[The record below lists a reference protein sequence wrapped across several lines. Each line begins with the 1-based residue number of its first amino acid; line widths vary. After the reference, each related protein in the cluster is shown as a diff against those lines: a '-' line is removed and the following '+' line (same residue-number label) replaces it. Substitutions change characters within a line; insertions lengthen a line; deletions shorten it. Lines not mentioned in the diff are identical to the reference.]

1 MRAISRGTDDIE
13 GEVLSWYVKESIMK
27 FRCDGLELSEA
38 ISTVSKAISSKTTS
52 QILEGIKMVC
62 ENDLLILTATDLEM
76 SIEKRIRAEVDSRG
90 ETVVP
95 GRLFG
100 EYIKKLTNEQIEC
113 ELNEKNQLKISYT
126 DSEGCLQCMEI
137 SEFPAI
143 KEVNKDNFFE
153 ITKEDFKALINNV
166 FYAVAQ
172 DDSRPILKGILL
184 ETNQNTIKA
193 VAVDGCRLS
202 ISNKNLVMSTTD
214 FKIIVPGRNL
224 NEIVKMMNGDDN
236 VKIYVHS
243 NNIMVDLGDTI
254 VINRLIDGQFINY
267 RQIVPKDFST
277 IVTIN
282 KEQLEDAIDRASV
295 LSRIDKNNLVK
306 FDIKEKNLMLTSN
319 SEIGNTR
326 ENITVGVK
334 GNDLNISFNSKY
346 FSDCLRVIDNPY
358 VKMNFN
364 SQIQPCVITPCEGN
378 DFLFLILP
386 VKAR

>member
-1 MRAISRGTDDIE
+1 
-13 GEVLSWYVKESIMK
+13 MK

-38 ISTVSKAISSKTTS
+38 ISVVSKAISNKTTS

-62 ENDLLILTATDLEM
+62 ADDKLILTATDLEM
-76 SIEKRIRAEVDSRG
+76 SIEKTIRAEVYNAG

-100 EYIKKLTNEQIEC
+100 EYIRKLTNEQILC

-126 DSEGCLQCMEI
+126 DSEGCIQCMEI
-137 SEFPAI
+137 NEFPSLKEI
-143 KEVNKDNFFE
+143 KKDNFFE
-153 ITKEDFKALINNV
+153 INKEDFKTLINNV

-172 DDSRPILKGILL
+172 DDSRPILKGILI

-214 FKIIVPGRNL
+214 FKIIVPGKNL
-224 NEIVKMMNGDDN
+224 NEVVKMLDN
-236 VKIYVHS
+236 EGTVKVYIHS
-243 NNIMVDLGDTI
+243 NNIMIDLGDTI
-254 VINRLIDGQFINY
+254 IINRLIDGQFINY

-277 IVTIN
+277 VVTIN
-282 KEQLEDAIDRASV
+282 REQLEDAIDRASV
-295 LSRIDKNNLVK
+295 LSKIDKNNLVK

-319 SEIGNTR
+319 SEIGNTK

-358 VKMNFN
+358 IKMNFN
-364 SQIQPCVITPCEGN
+364 SPIQPCVITPCEGN
-378 DFLFLILP
+378 DFVFLILP
-386 VKAR
+386 VKSR

>member
-1 MRAISRGTDDIE
+1 MTYTGAFANMLLYHRYVRGLKGQT
-13 GEVLSWYVKESIMK
+13 MK
-27 FRCDGLELSEA
+27 FKCDGLEISEA
-38 ISTVSKAISSKTTS
+38 IAVVSKAISGKTTS

-62 ENDLLILTATDLEM
+62 GDDKIVLTATDLEM
-76 SIEKRIRAEVDSRG
+76 TVEKTIRAEVESAG

-100 EYIKKLTNEQIEC
+100 EYIKKLTGEQIEC

-126 DSEGCLQCMEI
+126 DSEGTIQCMEV
-137 SEFPAI
+137 SEFPTI
-143 KEVNKDNFFE
+143 KEVEKTDYFE
-153 ITKEDFKALINNV
+153 ISKENFKSLINNV

-184 ETNQNTIKA
+184 ETAKNEIKA

-202 ISNKNLVMSTTD
+202 ISNKPLVMSTSD

-224 NEIVKMMNGDDN
+224 NEIVKVLDN
-236 VKIYVHS
+236 EGNIKVYIHS

-254 VINRLIDGQFINY
+254 IINRLIDGQFINY
-267 RQIVPKDFST
+267 RQILPKDFAT

-282 KEQLEDAIDRASV
+282 REQLEDAIDRASV
-295 LSRIDKNNLVK
+295 LSKIDKNNLVK

-319 SEIGNTR
+319 SELGNTR

-334 GNDLNISFNSKY
+334 GSDLNISFNSKY

-364 SQIQPCVITPCEGN
+364 SQIQPCVITPSEG
-378 DFLFLILP
+378 DEFIFLILP
-386 VKAR
+386 VKSR

>member
-1 MRAISRGTDDIE
+1 
-13 GEVLSWYVKESIMK
+13 MK
-27 FRCDGLELSEA
+27 FRCDGLELSES
-38 ISTVSKAISSKTTS
+38 IMVVSKAIGNRTTS

-62 ENDLLILTATDLEM
+62 EDDKLVLTATDLEI
-76 SIEKRIRAEVDSRG
+76 SIEKTIRAEVTSSG

-126 DSEGCLQCMEI
+126 DSEGTLQCMEI
-137 SEFPAI
+137 SEFPKL
-143 KEVNKDNFFE
+143 KEIEKVNYFE
-153 ITKEDFKALINNV
+153 IEKENFKTLINDV

-184 ETNQNTIKA
+184 ETNASANTIRA

-202 ISNKNLVMSTTD
+202 IANKPLTMSTAD
-214 FKIIVPGRNL
+214 FKIIVPGKNL
-224 NEIVKMMNGDDN
+224 NEIARMMDN
-236 VKIYVHS
+236 EGTIKVYIHS
-243 NNIMVDLGDTI
+243 NNIMVDFGDTI
-254 VINRLIDGQFINY
+254 IINRLIDGQFINY

-277 IVTIN
+277 TITIN

-295 LSRIDKNNLVK
+295 LSKIDKNNLVK

-319 SEIGNTR
+319 SEIGNTK

-334 GNDLNISFNSKY
+334 GNDLVISFNSKY

-358 VKMNFN
+358 VKINFN
-364 SQIQPCVITPCEGN
+364 SPIMPCVITPCEGN
-378 DFLFLILP
+378 DFEFLILP

>member
-1 MRAISRGTDDIE
+1 
-13 GEVLSWYVKESIMK
+13 MK

-38 ISTVSKAISSKTTS
+38 ISVVSKAISNKTTS

-62 ENDLLILTATDLEM
+62 ENDKLVLSATDLEM
-76 SIEKRIRAEVDSRG
+76 SIEKTIRAEVETNG

-100 EYIKKLTNEQIEC
+100 EYIKKLTNQQLEC
-113 ELNEKNQLKISYT
+113 ELNEKNQLKITYT

-137 SEFPAI
+137 NEFPQI
-143 KEVNKDNFFE
+143 KELEKDNYFE
-153 ITKEDFKALINNV
+153 ISKDNFKALISNV

-172 DDSRPILKGILL
+172 DDSRPILKGILI
-184 ETNQNTIKA
+184 ETEGSNIRA

-202 ISNKNLVMSTTD
+202 ISNKTLEMSTSD
-214 FKIIVPGRNL
+214 FKIIIPGKNL
-224 NEIVKMMNGDDN
+224 NEIVKMMDN
-236 VKIYVHS
+236 EGNIKVYVHS

-277 IVTIN
+277 VVTIN

-319 SEIGNTR
+319 SEIGNTK

-334 GNDLNISFNSKY
+334 GNDLAIAFNSKY

-358 VKMNFN
+358 VKINFN
-364 SQIQPCVITPCEGN
+364 SQIQPCVITPCEGE
-378 DFLFLILP
+378 DFVFLILP
-386 VKAR
+386 VKSR

>member
-76 SIEKRIRAEVDSRG
+76 SIEKRIRAPPPSRG

>member
-1 MRAISRGTDDIE
+1 
-13 GEVLSWYVKESIMK
+13 MK

-38 ISTVSKAISSKTTS
+38 ISVVSKAISSKTTS

-62 ENDLLILTATDLEM
+62 ENDKLVLSATDLEM
-76 SIEKRIRAEVDSRG
+76 SIEKTIRAEVDSVG

-100 EYIKKLTNEQIEC
+100 EYIRKLTNQQIEC
-113 ELNEKNQLKISYT
+113 ELNERNQLRIAYT
-126 DSEGCLQCMEI
+126 DSEGVLQCMEI
-137 SEFPAI
+137 NEFPQI
-143 KEVNKDNFFE
+143 KEVEKSQYFE
-153 ITKEDFKALINNV
+153 ISKENFKTLINNV

-184 ETNQNTIKA
+184 EVNGLEIKA

-202 ISNKNLVMSTTD
+202 IANKSLVHSTAD
-214 FKIIVPGRNL
+214 FRIIVPGKNIY
-224 NEIVKMMNGDDN
+224 EVIKMMDNDGDIK
-236 VKIYVHS
+236 VYVHS

-267 RQIVPKDFST
+267 KQIVPKDFST
-277 IVTIN
+277 VVTIN

-319 SEIGNTR
+319 SEIGNTK
-326 ENITVGVK
+326 ENITVSVK
-334 GNDLNISFNSKY
+334 GNDLAISFNSKY
-346 FSDCLRVIDNPY
+346 FSDCLKVIDNTY
-358 VKMNFN
+358 IKMNLN
-364 SQIQPCVITPCEGN
+364 SSIQPCVITPCEGN
-378 DFLFLILP
+378 DFVFLVLP
-386 VKAR
+386 VKSR

>member
-1 MRAISRGTDDIE
+1 MRAISCGTDDIE

-76 SIEKRIRAEVDSRG
+76 SVEKRIRAEVDSRG

>member
-1 MRAISRGTDDIE
+1 
-13 GEVLSWYVKESIMK
+13 MK

-38 ISTVSKAISSKTTS
+38 ISVVSKAISSKTTS

-62 ENDLLILTATDLEM
+62 DNDKLILTATDLEM
-76 SIEKRIRAEVDSRG
+76 SVEKTIRAEVENAG

-113 ELNEKNQLKISYT
+113 ELNERNQLRIAYT
-126 DSEGCLQCMEI
+126 DSEGHLQCMEI
-137 SEFPAI
+137 SEFPQI
-143 KEVNKDNFFE
+143 REVEKNDFFE
-153 ITKEDFKALINNV
+153 ISKEDFKSLINNV
-166 FYAVAQ
+166 YYAVAQ
-172 DDSRPILKGILL
+172 DDSRPILKGILI
-184 ETNQNTIKA
+184 ETNGTNIRA

-202 ISNKNLVMSTTD
+202 IANKSLINSTAD
-214 FKIIVPGRNL
+214 FKIIVPGKNIY
-224 NEIVKMMNGDDN
+224 EIMKMMGNEGN
-236 VKIYVHS
+236 IKIYVHS

-254 VINRLIDGQFINY
+254 VVNRLIDGQFINY
-267 RQIVPKDFST
+267 RQIVPKDFGT
-277 IVTIN
+277 VVTVN

-295 LSRIDKNNLVK
+295 LSKIDKNNLVK
-306 FDIKEKNLMLTSN
+306 FDIREKNLMLTSN
-319 SEIGNTR
+319 SEIGNTK

-358 VKMNFN
+358 VKMNLN
-364 SQIQPCVITPCEGN
+364 SAIQPCVITPCEGD
-378 DFLFLILP
+378 DFVFLILP

>member
-1 MRAISRGTDDIE
+1 MILHYGQQNLRRS
-13 GEVLSWYVKESIMK
+13 VMK

-38 ISTVSKAISSKTTS
+38 ISVVSKAISNKTTS

-62 ENDLLILTATDLEM
+62 ADDKLILTATDLEM
-76 SIEKRIRAEVDSRG
+76 SIEKTIRAEVYNAG

-100 EYIKKLTNEQIEC
+100 EYIRKLTNEQILC

-126 DSEGCLQCMEI
+126 DSEGCIQCMEI
-137 SEFPAI
+137 NEFPSL
-143 KEVNKDNFFE
+143 KEIQKDNFFE
-153 ITKEDFKALINNV
+153 INKEDFKTLINNV

-172 DDSRPILKGILL
+172 DDSRPILKGILI

-202 ISNKNLVMSTTD
+202 ISNKNLVMSTAD
-214 FKIIVPGRNL
+214 FKIIVPGKNL
-224 NEIVKMMNGDDN
+224 NEVVKMLDN
-236 VKIYVHS
+236 EGTVKVYIHS
-243 NNIMVDLGDTI
+243 NNIMIDLGDTI
-254 VINRLIDGQFINY
+254 IINRLIDGQFINY

-277 IVTIN
+277 VVTIN
-282 KEQLEDAIDRASV
+282 REQLEDAIDRASV
-295 LSRIDKNNLVK
+295 LSKIDKNNLVK

-319 SEIGNTR
+319 SEIGNTK

-358 VKMNFN
+358 IKMNFN
-364 SQIQPCVITPCEGN
+364 SPIQPCVITPCEGN
-378 DFLFLILP
+378 DFVFLILP
-386 VKAR
+386 VKSR

>member
-1 MRAISRGTDDIE
+1 
-13 GEVLSWYVKESIMK
+13 MK

-38 ISTVSKAISSKTTS
+38 IAVVSKAISGKTTS

-62 ENDLLILTATDLEM
+62 EDDKIRLTATDLEM
-76 SIEKRIRAEVDSRG
+76 SVEKTVRAEVESYG

-100 EYIKKLTNEQIEC
+100 EYIKKLTGEQIEC
-113 ELNEKNQLKISYT
+113 ELNEKNQLRIAYT
-126 DSEGCLQCMEI
+126 DSEGTIQCMEV
-137 SEFPAI
+137 SEFPTI
-143 KEVNKDNFFE
+143 KEVEKSEYFE
-153 ITKEDFKALINNV
+153 ISKENFKSLINNV

-184 ETNQNTIKA
+184 ETSKTEIKA

-202 ISNKNLVMSTTD
+202 ISNKPLVMSTHE

-224 NEIVKMMNGDDN
+224 NEIVKVLDN
-236 VKIYVHS
+236 DGNIKVYIHS

-254 VINRLIDGQFINY
+254 IINRLIDGQFINY
-267 RQIVPKDFST
+267 RQILPKDFAT
-277 IVTIN
+277 VVTIN
-282 KEQLEDAIDRASV
+282 REQLEDAIDRASV
-295 LSRIDKNNLVK
+295 LSKIDKNNLVK

-319 SEIGNTR
+319 SELGNTR

-334 GNDLNISFNSKY
+334 GSDLTIAFNSKY

-364 SQIQPCVITPCEGN
+364 SQIQPCVITPSEGE
-378 DFLFLILP
+378 DFIFLILP
-386 VKAR
+386 VKSR

>member
-76 SIEKRIRAEVDSRG
+76 SVEKRIRAEVDSRG

>member
-1 MRAISRGTDDIE
+1 
-13 GEVLSWYVKESIMK
+13 MK
-27 FRCDGLELSEA
+27 FRCDGLELSDA
-38 ISTVSKAISSKTTS
+38 ISTVSKAISGKTTS
-52 QILEGIKMVC
+52 QILEGIKLVC
-62 ENDLLILTATDLEM
+62 ADDKLILSATDLEM
-76 SIEKRIRAEVDSRG
+76 SIEKTIRAEVETTG

-100 EYIKKLTNEQIEC
+100 EYIKKLTNQQIEC
-113 ELNEKNQLKISYT
+113 ELNEKNQLRIAYT
-126 DSEGCLQCMEI
+126 DSEGVLQCMEI
-137 SEFPAI
+137 SEFPQI
-143 KEVNKDNFFE
+143 KELEKESYFE
-153 ITKEDFKALINNV
+153 ISKENFKSLINNV

-172 DDSRPILKGILL
+172 DDSRPILKGVLI
-184 ETNQNTIKA
+184 ETTGNSIRA

-202 ISNKNLVMSTTD
+202 IANKELVVSTAD
-214 FKIIVPGRNL
+214 FKIIVPGKNIY
-224 NEIVKMMNGDDN
+224 EIVKMMDN
-236 VKIYVHS
+236 EGFIKVYIHS

-267 RQIVPKDFST
+267 RQILPKDYST
-277 IVTIN
+277 VVTVN

-319 SEIGNTR
+319 SEIGNTK

-358 VKMNFN
+358 VKINFN
-364 SQIQPCVITPCEGN
+364 SQIQPCVITPCEGE
-378 DFLFLILP
+378 DFTFLILP
-386 VKAR
+386 VKSR

>member
-1 MRAISRGTDDIE
+1 
-13 GEVLSWYVKESIMK
+13 MK

-38 ISTVSKAISSKTTS
+38 ISVVSKAISNKTTS

-62 ENDLLILTATDLEM
+62 EDDKLILSATDLEM
-76 SIEKRIRAEVDSRG
+76 SIEKTIRAEVETNG

-100 EYIKKLTNEQIEC
+100 EYIKKLTNQQLEC
-113 ELNEKNQLKISYT
+113 ELNERNQLKITYT

-137 SEFPAI
+137 NEFPQI
-143 KEVNKDNFFE
+143 KELEKDSYFE
-153 ITKEDFKALINNV
+153 IAKEDFKNLINNV

-172 DDSRPILKGILL
+172 DDSRPILKGILI
-184 ETNQNTIKA
+184 ETEGTNIKA

-202 ISNKNLVMSTTD
+202 ISNKKLVMSTSD
-214 FKIIVPGRNL
+214 FKIIIPGKNL
-224 NEIVKMMNGDDN
+224 NEIVKMMDN
-236 VKIYVHS
+236 EGNIKIYVHS
-243 NNIMVDLGDTI
+243 NNIMADLGDTI
-254 VINRLIDGQFINY
+254 IINRLIDGQFINY

-277 IVTIN
+277 VVTIN

-306 FDIKEKNLMLTSN
+306 FDVKEKNLMLTSN
-319 SEIGNTR
+319 SEIGNTK

-334 GNDLNISFNSKY
+334 GNDLTISFNSKY

-358 VKMNFN
+358 VKINFN
-364 SQIQPCVITPCEGN
+364 SQIQPCVITPCEGE
-378 DFLFLILP
+378 DFVFLILP
-386 VKAR
+386 VKSR

>member
-1 MRAISRGTDDIE
+1 MR
-13 GEVLSWYVKESIMK
+13 

-62 ENDLLILTATDLEM
+62 EDDILILTATDLEM
-76 SIEKRIRAEVDSRG
+76 SVEKRIRAEVDSCG

-126 DSEGCLQCMEI
+126 DSEGCIQCMEI

-153 ITKEDFKALINNV
+153 ITKEDFKSLINNV

-202 ISNKNLVMSTTD
+202 ISNKSLVMSTTD

-236 VKIYVHS
+236 VKVYVHS

-254 VINRLIDGQFINY
+254 VVNRLIDGQFINY

-277 IVTIN
+277 VVTIN

-319 SEIGNTR
+319 SELGNTR

-364 SQIQPCVITPCEGN
+364 SQIQPCVITPSEGD

>member
-1 MRAISRGTDDIE
+1 
-13 GEVLSWYVKESIMK
+13 MK

-38 ISTVSKAISSKTTS
+38 ISVVSKAISSKTTS

-62 ENDLLILTATDLEM
+62 EDDKLILSATDLEM
-76 SIEKRIRAEVDSRG
+76 SIEKTIRAEVETNG

-100 EYIKKLTNEQIEC
+100 EYIKKLTNQQLEC
-113 ELNEKNQLKISYT
+113 ELNERNQLKITYT

-137 SEFPAI
+137 SEFPQI
-143 KEVNKDNFFE
+143 KELEKDSYFE
-153 ITKEDFKALINNV
+153 ISKEDFKSLINNV

-172 DDSRPILKGILL
+172 DDSRPILKGILI
-184 ETNQNTIKA
+184 ETEGTNIKA

-202 ISNKNLVMSTTD
+202 ISNKTLQMSTSD
-214 FKIIVPGRNL
+214 FKIIIPGKNL
-224 NEIVKMMNGDDN
+224 NEIVKMMDNEGDIK
-236 VKIYVHS
+236 VYVHS

-277 IVTIN
+277 VVTIN

-319 SEIGNTR
+319 SEIGNTK

-334 GNDLNISFNSKY
+334 GNDLTISFNSKY

-358 VKMNFN
+358 VKINFN
-364 SQIQPCVITPCEGN
+364 SQIQPCVITPCEGE
-378 DFLFLILP
+378 DFVFLILP
-386 VKAR
+386 VKSR

>member
-76 SIEKRIRAEVDSRG
+76 SVEKRVRAEVDSRG

>member
-1 MRAISRGTDDIE
+1 
-13 GEVLSWYVKESIMK
+13 MK

-38 ISTVSKAISSKTTS
+38 ISVVSKAITNKTTS
-52 QILEGIKMVC
+52 QILEGIKIVC
-62 ENDLLILTATDLEM
+62 GNDKLVLSATDLEI
-76 SIEKRIRAEVDSRG
+76 SIEKTIRAEVQNGG

-100 EYIKKLTNEQIEC
+100 EYIKKLTNQQIEC
-113 ELNEKNQLKISYT
+113 ELNEKNQLRIVYT

-137 SEFPAI
+137 SEFPQI
-143 KEVNKDNFFE
+143 KELEKDNYFE
-153 ITKEDFKALINNV
+153 ISKEDFKTLINNV
-166 FYAVAQ
+166 YYAVAQ
-172 DDSRPILKGILL
+172 DDSRPILKGVLI
-184 ETNQNTIKA
+184 ETNENNIKA

-202 ISNKNLVMSTTD
+202 ISNKTLVSSTKD
-214 FKIIVPGRNL
+214 FSIIIPGKNL
-224 NEIVKMMNGDDN
+224 NEIVRMMDN
-236 VKIYVHS
+236 EGNIKVYVHS

-277 IVTIN
+277 VVTIN

-319 SEIGNTR
+319 SEIGNTK

-334 GNDLNISFNSKY
+334 GNDLNISLNSKY
-346 FSDCLRVIDNPY
+346 FSDCLKVVNDAY
-358 VKMNFN
+358 VKISFN
-364 SQIQPCVITPCEGN
+364 TQIQPCVVTPCEGE
-378 DFLFLILP
+378 DFVFLILP
-386 VKAR
+386 VKSR